1 MTKAYCHMGE
11 EDNAVIYGLNCQ
23 ISCRILLY
31 CYSWKGKEKMTKLI
45 AKAKNG
51 NKKAMEKI
59 YELTSSELFC
69 YCQQLCGNEH
79 DAQDLFQDTYLT
91 AFEKL
96 DQYRRD
102 ENFKGWLHTIA
113 LHKYYN
119 KLRAEKPQL
128 RVDEPNETVAEE
140 GELYA
145 PESYSERAEIQRI
158 ITEIIAK
165 NLSEPQRLTVVL
177 YYYDEMSVGD
187 IAKELDCPEGTVK
200 TRLYHSRK
208 ILKDELVKR
217 GITLGGTTVLVSALL
232 KAHASAFTVSA
243 ATSTIMNNI
252 IGKSTA
258 SRSLKSIFAYTKS
271 KIIIGATAVTVAG
284 GSVGIYHIVN
294 NDEKA
299 SAIPKHSTS
308 AKITVP
314 TAAVPAIVKTTTVQ
328 QVTTKPVAELTT
340 GVSEPGGEPV
350 EYTFDSNHMKVF
362 IPENYTPS
370 NFFKSKNADDS
381 YSLTSLK
388 IRESDLENRRFWS
401 MHNKEVLKF
410 RPDTFSGDEVIF
422 MTRLEEFEKID
433 ILSELSFFYDNVS
446 VSEPQQII
454 ISVDNTNSPE
464 SPNEKTAKR
473 CSFTANSNMGNISGI
488 IILFNSNV
496 NDSHVIIFSDCSGIR
511 QQEYENIISSI
522 SLDYIDNSWKDKYDI
537 PDTMR

>member
-1 MTKAYCHMGE
+1 
-11 EDNAVIYGLNCQ
+11 
-23 ISCRILLY
+23 
-31 CYSWKGKEKMTKLI
+31 MTKLI

-51 NKKAMEKI
+51 NRKAMKKI
-59 YELTSSELFC
+59 YELTGSELFC

-102 ENFKGWLHTIA
+102 ENFIGWLHTIA
-113 LHKYYN
+113 LHKNYN
-119 KLRAEKPQL
+119 NLRAVKPQL
-128 RVDEPNETVAEE
+128 RVDEPDETVAEE

-145 PESYSERAEIQRI
+145 PESYAERAEIQRI

-165 NLSEPQRLTVVL
+165 NLSESQRLTVVL

-294 NDEKA
+294 NDE
-299 SAIPKHSTS
+299 
-308 AKITVP
+308 
-314 TAAVPAIVKTTTVQ
+314 
-328 QVTTKPVAELTT
+328 
-340 GVSEPGGEPV
+340 
-350 EYTFDSNHMKVF
+350 
-362 IPENYTPS
+362 
-370 NFFKSKNADDS
+370 
-381 YSLTSLK
+381 
-388 IRESDLENRRFWS
+388 NR
-401 MHNKEVLKF
+401 
-410 RPDTFSGDEVIF
+410 I
-422 MTRLEEFEKID
+422 
-433 ILSELSFFYDNVS
+433 
-446 VSEPQQII
+446 
-454 ISVDNTNSPE
+454 
-464 SPNEKTAKR
+464 
-473 CSFTANSNMGNISGI
+473 
-488 IILFNSNV
+488 
-496 NDSHVIIFSDCSGIR
+496 
-511 QQEYENIISSI
+511 
-522 SLDYIDNSWKDKYDI
+522 
-537 PDTMR
+537 

>member
-1 MTKAYCHMGE
+1 MTE
-11 EDNAVIYGLNCQ
+11 
-23 ISCRILLY
+23 
-31 CYSWKGKEKMTKLI
+31 LI

-51 NKKAMEKI
+51 SRKAMAKI
-59 YELTSSELFC
+59 YELTERELFC

-79 DAQDLFQDTYLT
+79 DAQDLFQDTYIT

-96 DQYRRD
+96 EQYRRD

-128 RVDEPNETVAEE
+128 RVDEPDETVAEE
-140 GELYA
+140 GEIYA
-145 PESYSERAEIQRI
+145 PESYAERAEIQTI
-158 ITEIIAK
+158 ITEIISK
-165 NLSEPQRLTVVL
+165 NLSESQRLTVVL

-187 IAKELDCPEGTVK
+187 IAKELKCPEGTVK

-232 KAHASAFTVSA
+232 KAHTSAFNVSA
-243 ATSTIMNNI
+243 ATSIMNNI

-258 SRSLKSIFAYTKS
+258 SHSLKSIFEYTKN

-284 GSVGIYHIVN
+284 GAVGIYHIAN

-299 SAIPKHSTS
+299 SAVPKHSTS
-308 AKITVP
+308 AEITVP
-314 TAAVPAIVKTTTVQ
+314 SAAVSAIVKTTTVQ
-328 QVTTKPVAELTT
+328 QVNTEPVTEFTT
-340 GVSEPGGEPV
+340 GISEPGGEPI

-422 MTRLEEFEKID
+422 MTRLEEFEEID
-433 ILSELSFFYDNVS
+433 VLSELSFFYDNVS

-454 ISVDNTNSPE
+454 VSVDNTNSPD
-464 SPNEKTAKR
+464 SPNEKAARKY
-473 CSFTANSNMGNISGI
+473 SFTADSNMGNISGMI
-488 IILFNSNV
+488 VLFNSNV
-496 NDSHVIIFSDCSGIR
+496 NNSHVIIFSDCSGIR

>member
-1 MTKAYCHMGE
+1 MQHKMTKAYCHMGE

-23 ISCRILLY
+23 ISYSILLY

-51 NKKAMEKI
+51 NRKAMEKI
-59 YELTSSELFC
+59 YELTGSELFC

-113 LHKYYN
+113 LHKHYN

-128 RVDEPNETVAEE
+128 RVDEPDETVAEE

-145 PESYSERAEIQRI
+145 PESYAERAEIQRI

-165 NLSEPQRLTVVL
+165 NLSESQRLTVVL

-232 KAHASAFTVSA
+232 KAHASVFTVSA

-252 IGKSTA
+252 IGKS
-258 SRSLKSIFAYTKS
+258 
-271 KIIIGATAVTVAG
+271 
-284 GSVGIYHIVN
+284 
-294 NDEKA
+294 KA
-299 SAIPKHSTS
+299 
-308 AKITVP
+308 
-314 TAAVPAIVKTTTVQ
+314 
-328 QVTTKPVAELTT
+328 
-340 GVSEPGGEPV
+340 
-350 EYTFDSNHMKVF
+350 
-362 IPENYTPS
+362 
-370 NFFKSKNADDS
+370 
-381 YSLTSLK
+381 
-388 IRESDLENRRFWS
+388 
-401 MHNKEVLKF
+401 
-410 RPDTFSGDEVIF
+410 
-422 MTRLEEFEKID
+422 
-433 ILSELSFFYDNVS
+433 
-446 VSEPQQII
+446 
-454 ISVDNTNSPE
+454 
-464 SPNEKTAKR
+464 
-473 CSFTANSNMGNISGI
+473 
-488 IILFNSNV
+488 
-496 NDSHVIIFSDCSGIR
+496 
-511 QQEYENIISSI
+511 
-522 SLDYIDNSWKDKYDI
+522 
-537 PDTMR
+537 